1 MHISM
6 LLFLDSTRV
15 AFVLFFLN
23 KNYSLMIVFK
33 KKKKKKEKIQTR
45 YRCQWFRVLNMYE

>member
-23 KNYSLMIVFK
+23 KNYSLMIVLKRK
-33 KKKKKKEKIQTR
+33 KKR
-45 YRCQWFRVLNMYE
+45 YKLDTDVNGSGF

>member
-23 KNYSLMIVFK
+23 KNYSLMIVL
-33 KKKKKKEKIQTR
+33 KKKKEKIQTR

>member
-15 AFVLFFLN
+15 AFVLFCFLN
-23 KNYSLMIVFK
+23 KNYSLMIVL
-33 KKKKKKEKIQTR
+33 KKKKEKRKDT
-45 YRCQWFRVLNMYE
+45 N

>member
-23 KNYSLMIVFK
+23 KNYSLMIVL
-33 KKKKKKEKIQTR
+33 KKKKKKEEIQTR

>member
-33 KKKKKKEKIQTR
+33 KKKEKRKDT
-45 YRCQWFRVLNMYE
+45 N

>member
-23 KNYSLMIVFK
+23 KNYSLMIVLKEKRK
-33 KKKKKKEKIQTR
+33 KKR
-45 YRCQWFRVLNMYE
+45 YKLDTDVNGSGF

>member
-23 KNYSLMIVFK
+23 KNYSLVIVL
-33 KKKKKKEKIQTR
+33 KKKKKEKKR
-45 YRCQWFRVLNMYE
+45 YKLDTDVNGSGF

>member
-23 KNYSLMIVFK
+23 KNYSLMIVL
-33 KKKKKKEKIQTR
+33 KKKEKIQTR

>member
-23 KNYSLMIVFK
+23 KNYSLVIVLK
-33 KKKKKKEKIQTR
+33 KKDKKR
-45 YRCQWFRVLNMYE
+45 YKLDTDVNGSGF

>member
-23 KNYSLMIVFK
+23 KNYSLVIVL
-33 KKKKKKEKIQTR
+33 KKKEKRKDT
-45 YRCQWFRVLNMYE
+45 N

>member
-23 KNYSLMIVFK
+23 KNYSLMIVLRK
-33 KKKKKKEKIQTR
+33 EKKKEKIQTR

>member
-23 KNYSLMIVFK
+23 KNYSLMIVL
-33 KKKKKKEKIQTR
+33 KKEKIQTR

>member
-1 MHISM
+1 M

-23 KNYSLMIVFK
+23 KNYSLVIVL
-33 KKKKKKEKIQTR
+33 KKKEKKR
-45 YRCQWFRVLNMYE
+45 YKLDTDVNGSGF

>member
-23 KNYSLMIVFK
+23 KNYSLMIVLKKRK
-33 KKKKKKEKIQTR
+33 KKR
-45 YRCQWFRVLNMYE
+45 YKLDTDVNGSGF